1 MKRPRRCAVPPPATA
16 QQRPTRRRTADEV
29 MLLLFET
36 PSGFA
41 VFNFFATLIEQPNAL
56 EKIWTDFTK
65 IEKAKKVVWL
75 RQFQTIQDS
84 SSAINQRTGVNA
96 SLTEMIMKYHCP
108 GQRMAV
114 GEPGY
119 KKIIEE
125 RLKITCVYDPT
136 VTELVWGIQIRMR
149 QLVPREKSY
158 LNEYLLFPM
167 SQGLQNILSRY
178 DCNYVNRDMLN
189 ERILIM
195 AYALFE
201 CDSFENEKTGDLHH
215 AASVIKD
222 VSGIDTDAWGL
233 LKIATAVKKIWCP
246 EEASNSCEFSE
257 HEVSRLFN
265 DADKYEVK
273 LDKDACLKVSRQMIA
288 VFHFRNDKK
297 ILLKK
302 YVAQALD
309 AYEAE

>member
-1 MKRPRRCAVPPPATA
+1 MKRSRRCAVPPTATA
-16 QQRPTRRRTADEV
+16 QQHPTTRRTADKV

-41 VFNFFATLIEQPNAL
+41 LFNFFATLNEQPNAL
-56 EKIWTDFTK
+56 E
-65 IEKAKKVVWL
+65 VVWL
-75 RQFQTIQDS
+75 RQFQTIEDS
-84 SSAINQRTGVNA
+84 SSAINQSTGVNGV
-96 SLTEMIMKYHCP
+96 LTEMIMKYFLT
-108 GQRMAV
+108 GLRRKMAV
-114 GEPGY
+114 GELGY

-125 RLKITCVYDPT
+125 RWKIACVYDTT
-136 VTELVWGIQIRMR
+136 VMELMWGIQIRMR
-149 QLVPREKSY
+149 QLVPREKAY
-158 LNEYLLFPM
+158 LHESQLLPM
-167 SQGLQNILSRY
+167 SQGLQNVLSRY
-178 DCNYVNRDMLN
+178 DFNYFNPEMIN

-201 CDSFENEKTGDLHH
+201 CDSIENEKSGDFHH

-222 VSGIDTDAWGL
+222 VSGIDTDAWDL
-233 LKIATAVKKIWCP
+233 LKIATAVKRIWCP
-246 EEASNSCEFSE
+246 KEASNSCEFSE
-257 HEVSRLFN
+257 HEVKRLVN

-273 LDKDACLKVSRQMIA
+273 LDKDACLKVSRQMIT

-302 YVAQALD
+302 YIAQALD

>member
-1 MKRPRRCAVPPPATA
+1 MKRPRWCAVPPPATA
-16 QQRPTRRRTADEV
+16 QQRPTTRRTADKV

-56 EKIWTDFTK
+56 E
-65 IEKAKKVVWL
+65 VVWL
-75 RQFQTIQDS
+75 RQFQIIEDS
-84 SSAINQRTGVNA
+84 SSAINQSTGVNGV
-96 SLTEMIMKYHCP
+96 LTEMIMKYHCP
-108 GQRMAV
+108 GQKMAV
-114 GEPGY
+114 GELGY

-125 RLKITCVYDPT
+125 RLKIARVYDTT
-136 VTELVWGIQIRMR
+136 VMELMWGIQNRMR
-149 QLVPREKSY
+149 QLVPREKAY
-158 LNEYLLFPM
+158 LHESQLLPM
-167 SQGLQNILSRY
+167 SQGLQNVLSRY
-178 DCNYVNRDMLN
+178 DFNYFNPDMLN

-201 CDSFENEKTGDLHH
+201 CDSFENEKSGDLHH

-222 VSGIDTDAWGL
+222 VSGIDTDAWDL
-233 LKIATAVKKIWCP
+233 LKIATAVKRIWCP
-246 EEASNSCEFSE
+246 KEASNSCEFSE
-257 HEVSRLFN
+257 HEVKRLVN

-273 LDKDACLKVSRQMIA
+273 LDKDACLKVSRQMIT

-302 YVAQALD
+302 YIAQALD